1 MNNITSLAL
10 ELESDGERHVSEMKL
25 IGVPLMND
33 LKMINTRKTGKTT
46 SSAGRFIP
54 YLLDLVAI
62 QVQARELF
70 STIFP
75 AGRFFYDS

>member
-1 MNNITSLAL
+1 
-10 ELESDGERHVSEMKL
+10 
-25 IGVPLMND
+25 MND